1 MSLENEKSCN
11 QIEMLHF
18 CAKYPKYLVVPETI
32 DNFAT
37 SNVRLSEKKQGNN
50 EYQIRNSQRCS
61 SHFRAEL

>member
-1 MSLENEKSCN
+1 
-11 QIEMLHF
+11 MLHF

-61 SHFRAEL
+61 SHFHVEL

>member
-1 MSLENEKSCN
+1 
-11 QIEMLHF
+11 MLHF

>member
-1 MSLENEKSCN
+1 MSLEYEKFGNWKGIS
-11 QIEMLHF
+11 HF

-61 SHFRAEL
+61 SHFHVEL